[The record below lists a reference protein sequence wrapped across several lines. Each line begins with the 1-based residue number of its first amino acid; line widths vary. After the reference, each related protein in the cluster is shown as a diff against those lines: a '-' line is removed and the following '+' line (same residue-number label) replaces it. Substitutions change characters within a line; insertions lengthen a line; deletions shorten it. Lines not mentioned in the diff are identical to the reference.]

1 MSVSVDGPRVPSRCA
16 AAVRR
21 ITRATL
27 ALDGVGVGEI
37 GVRLTDDA
45 ELRALNR
52 AWRGLDR
59 VTDVLSFPYETSPPR
74 RIARAD
80 PRARDDARAPR
91 RGRRAPPAPG
101 PARRGERRHRDLDGP
116 RARPGEALPRRPRA
130 RAGAARRPRHA
141 PSRRARSS
149 SPGRAP
155 DDARARE
162 REALRGAVASI
173 AELERRLALRRPA
186 RTRPRRRRRA
196 TAAVT

>member
-74 RIARAD
+74 EDR
-80 PRARDDARAPR
+80 PS
-91 RGRRAPPAPG
+91 GPPG
-101 PARRGERRHRDLDGP
+101 SR
-116 RARPGEALPRRPRA
+116 RRPRP
-130 RAGAARRPRHA
+130 RVAGAARRPHQGPPAAASGDIVISMDRVLVQA
-141 PSRRARSS
+141 KRYRVGRARELARLVVHGTLHLAGHDHHR
-149 SPGRAP
+149 PGERRTM
-155 DDARARE
+155 RARE